1 MGLGATPVVEISFDD
16 GPYVASPT
24 FVDVTSKVRSFTI
37 HRGRASDFTQFDTGT
52 ATVVL
57 DNRDR
62 LFDPF
67 YTSGVYYGK
76 LRPRR
81 QIRIR
86 GTAAST
92 TYDVFRG
99 YVAGWPVEYTNAG
112 KDSTVT
118 IECFDA
124 LGLLANEVAP
134 TDWLGYYT
142 NELEPRR
149 YYKFDDSRTTK
160 TVRDTGS
167 RDLPMNLSLFDAT
180 DPVFETQAIAEG
192 AVGNCL
198 SLLEADFRG
207 AASDVSASDEPTD
220 LTMAFNLTCA
230 EFGLNE
236 IEYQLGGSDVSVTA
250 VGGSGQFQV
259 SGNNSTNRTNKVFA
273 FPELVPQHYIIT
285 VAANA
290 GSNPTVTVYRNNVE
304 QSPISTST
312 SAVSQNTSERFSAA
326 FLTAIQEVS
335 IFTRILTADERNTL
349 YNYNT
354 GRISETTTARLD
366 RILDTTEFSS
376 SLEDFT
382 ASPAATVAEI
392 GSGSSV
398 VAELQLVADS
408 EGGDLYVA
416 KDGKLTFTNRSA
428 KFTASRSANVQ
439 ATFTDS
445 GAGLTYGPELRIEYD
460 ADDLKNDV
468 TVNFS
473 GGGEFNEFNEATIT
487 AYGGAA
493 TTIETQLDSPTSAET
508 LALTELGPMGSL
520 IPRISPI
527 DVSTNTAAADIGTI
541 LGLELLDRVR
551 FKRTPA
557 TGNQFDREALINA
570 IDHQCEPGVWRTQ
583 LTLSMRYTS
592 PLTLDDDVLG
602 LLDLNYLG

>member
-37 HRGRASDFTQFDTGT
+37 HRGRDSDFTQFDTGT

-67 YTSGVYYGK
+67 YTSGTYYGK

-86 GTAAST
+86 GTAAGT
-92 TYDVFRG
+92 TYNVFRG
-99 YVAGWPVEYTNAG
+99 YVAGWPVEYTDAG

-124 LGLLANEVAP
+124 LGLLANEVVP

-142 NELEPRR
+142 NELQPRR
-149 YYKFDDSRTTK
+149 YYKFDDSRTTR
-160 TVRDTGS
+160 TVRDTGTQTN
-167 RDLPMNLSLFDAT
+167 PMNLSIPDAT
-180 DPVFETQAIAEG
+180 DPVFETEAIAEG
-192 AVGNCL
+192 AMGNCL
-198 SLLEADFRG
+198 SLIEAAFTG
-207 AASDVSASDEPTD
+207 TASDAATSSATTD

-230 EFGLNE
+230 EFGLN
-236 IEYQLGGSDVSVTA
+236 IVTFLFNGSTLEVFA
-250 VGGSGQFQV
+250 IGGSGQFNV
-259 SGNNSTNRTNKVFA
+259 RGGNGTNTSNKIFG

-290 GSNPTVTVYRNNVE
+290 GGTPTVTVYRNNVE
-304 QSPISTST
+304 QTPTST
-312 SAVSQNTSERFSAA
+312 VTAA
-326 FLTAIQEVS
+326 SSVTFAETFDARFLTAIQEVS

-354 GRISETTTARLD
+354 GRISETTTARLN

-382 ASPAATVAEI
+382 ASPTATVAEI

-473 GGGEFNEFNEATIT
+473 GGGEFNEFNDATIS

-508 LALTELGPMGSL
+508 LAITELGPMGRSSHGSPPSTSQPTRR
-520 IPRISPI
+520 PRTSAPSSASNS
-527 DVSTNTAAADIGTI
+527 STGSGSSAP
-541 LGLELLDRVR
+541 RR
-551 FKRTPA
+551 PA
-557 TGNQFDREALINA
+557 TSSTGR
-570 IDHQCEPGVWRTQ
+570 R
-583 LTLSMRYTS
+583 
-592 PLTLDDDVLG
+592 
-602 LLDLNYLG
+602 